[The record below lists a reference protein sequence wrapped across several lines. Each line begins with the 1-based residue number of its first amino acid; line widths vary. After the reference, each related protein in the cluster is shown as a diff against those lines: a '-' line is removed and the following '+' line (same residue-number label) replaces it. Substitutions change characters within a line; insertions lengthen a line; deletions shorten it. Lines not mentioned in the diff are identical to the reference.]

1 MIIELRNLVD
11 LKDNALL
18 FMKTTVFTEFSK
30 QPLNITTCI
39 KYCPLQTPQIRALS
53 KFSWKKV
60 TLVFGVCGKLYLTF
74 LEGHNS

>member
-1 MIIELRNLVD
+1 MMIELRNLVD

-53 KFSWKKV
+53 KFSRKKGYFSFQCV
-60 TLVFGVCGKLYLTF
+60 RKVVPNFF
-74 LEGHNS
+74 RRS